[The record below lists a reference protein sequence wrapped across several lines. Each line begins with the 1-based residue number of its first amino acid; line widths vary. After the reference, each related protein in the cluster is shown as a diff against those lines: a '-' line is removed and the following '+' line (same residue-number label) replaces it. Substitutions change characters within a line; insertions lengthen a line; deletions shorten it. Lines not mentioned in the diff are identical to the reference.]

1 MESRSATDVAT
12 FIADNGIQTLRAGG
26 VDIDGLWR
34 AKSVAAELAATGKQ
48 LSLSDYVF
56 GIDIHDQ
63 LYEPNGAFTGWKT
76 GWPDILMRLDPSTL
90 RRVPWEEGVATVI
103 CDYIGWD
110 GSPVELSPRY
120 LLQQAERVVA
130 DAGFEVRVGVELEFF
145 ILAGRPA
152 VTSAGQFVAPQP
164 MLFGSHG
171 YHPFRGSAHLERWTR
186 MLREFGLPIESSLTE
201 WGPSQFEINLRYGSP
216 VEVADN
222 IVMFKH
228 AIKELA
234 AREGLTVTFIARM
247 AADGPGSSGH
257 CHVSL
262 WNGERNAFYDEAAA
276 YGVSETLRRFAA
288 GVIATY
294 RDIAVMALPF
304 VNSYRRVGEYLSSPT
319 RLNLGFENRTTGLR
333 AITHAEG
340 PARLEL
346 RVPGADANPYLTL
359 ATVLQAGVRG
369 LAEEMP
375 PAELLFDDGYADESA
390 PQVPRSLA
398 EAIGCLEESAVA
410 RKLFGDAFVDHY
422 LHSRRWELQ
431 QWRQTV
437 TDWELSRYLEMV

>member
-1 MESRSATDVAT
+1 MPSTTPDLTT

-26 VDIDGLWR
+26 VDMDGLWR
-34 AKSVAAELAATGKQ
+34 AKSVSADLASKGKP

-63 LYEPNGAFTGWKT
+63 LYEPNSAFTGWKT
-76 GWPDILMRLDPSTL
+76 GWPDILMKLDPNTL
-90 RRVPWEEGVATVI
+90 RCVPWEEGVATAI
-103 CDYIGWD
+103 CDYVGWD
-110 GSPVELSPRY
+110 GGPVDISPRHV
-120 LLQQAERVVA
+120 LQRAESVVA
-130 DAGFEVRVGVELEFF
+130 NAGLEPRVGVELEFF
-145 ILAGRPA
+145 ILDGRP
-152 VTSAGQFVAPQP
+152 TTTPAGDFVAPQP

-186 MLREFGLPIESSLTE
+186 TLRQFGLPVESSLTE

-216 VEVADN
+216 VQVADN

-257 CHVSL
+257 CHLSL
-262 WNGERNAFYDEAAA
+262 WDGAKNVFYDEAAPHGA
-276 YGVSETLRRFAA
+276 AEPLRRFAA
-288 GVIATY
+288 GVIANY
-294 RDIAVMALPF
+294 RDVAVLALPF

-333 AITHAEG
+333 AITHTEG
-340 PARLEL
+340 SARVEL

-359 ATVLQAGVRG
+359 ATLIQTGMKG
-369 LAEEMP
+369 LSDELPA
-375 PAELLFDDGYADESA
+375 AELLADDGYADESA
-390 PQVPRSLA
+390 PEVPRSLA
-398 EAIGCLEESAVA
+398 EGIACLEGSDVA
-410 RKLFGDAFVDHY
+410 RKLFGDDFVDHY

-431 QWRQTV
+431 QWRQAV
-437 TDWELSRYLEMV
+437 TDWEVSRYLEMV